1 MTTSTTLFGNL
12 TVREAAALR
21 ASNSSTA
28 RYHRPRIQWAAALC
42 LAASLTSHALAT
54 PILAELPEPT
64 AAPDLAETLLLDTQ
78 VPALLDHGMWTMLE
92 PAELRR
98 RASVASSVTT
108 TFEITVPST
117 TSGATSTDDSGLES
131 PTDAETSVSASATT
145 STVTATTSSSSLPS
159 PFDGGLSNNFTT
171 KTCPTFINDMLAD
184 AEFQA
189 CYPVSLLIQSS
200 QSFFDAQKSLVSMTT
215 VLDHACQ
222 ANATRC
228 TTYLASTARNLTA
241 SSACAADYAAG
252 NPVAVEAY
260 LGLVAY
266 PVLYSATC
274 LKDADGTSGV
284 GAYCF
289 ADAVT
294 NTTNPTEAYFYHLP
308 LNTSLPGGTVPV
320 CASCLRDT
328 MGIYQVAA
336 ANRRQPVAYT
346 YAAAAAQVNTLCGP
360 GFVNE
365 TLPDAIVSSSG
376 AGASGVVVVG
386 AARGGST
393 WALLFATCLLAV
405 VVNCVL

>member
-1 MTTSTTLFGNL
+1 MTSSTTLFGNP
-12 TVREAAALR
+12 TVRKAAPLR
-21 ASNSSTA
+21 TSDSSTA

-42 LAASLTSHALAT
+42 LAASLSSHALAT
-54 PILAELPEPT
+54 PLLAGLAEPT

-117 TSGATSTDDSGLES
+117 TSAAMSTDDSGLES
-131 PTDAETSVSASATT
+131 PSDAETSVSASATT

-228 TTYLASTARNLTA
+228 TDYLASTARNLTA
-241 SSACAADYAAG
+241 SSNCAADYAAG

-274 LKDADGTSGV
+274 LKDPDTAV
-284 GAYCF
+284 YCF
-289 ADAVT
+289 GDAVT

-328 MGIYQVAA
+328 MAVYQVAT
-336 ANRRQPVAYT
+336 ANRRQPIAYT
-346 YAAAAAQVNTLCGP
+346 YGAAAVQVNTLCGP

-365 TLPDAIVSSSG
+365 TLPDAIVSSSS
-376 AGASGVVVVG
+376 AGASDFVAV
-386 AARGGST
+386 RGGSA
-393 WALLFATCLLAV
+393 WLLSLTCLLAV
-405 VVNCVL
+405 AVNCVL